1 MSSSLFSYRLP
12 SGWVKAPILTQ
23 VQEFVSRPALRQTV
37 TTTYWNT
44 ETVTAVKLQSSLT
57 TPSLVVF
64 NKLNTQP
71 PTPALPQ
78 HMHAF
83 THAHTYTH
91 THPHPPSMDA
101 YTHTYTLKHVHM
113 CTHTHT
119 HKTHTHKQAH
129 RHTHTH
135 THAVWQTDTYK
146 LQKPNFCLSVTWTHV
161 QAENKSQRENGATQP
176 TKWTQKH
183 IQCQKQGECTHS
195 IHKVA
200 QEEVVPNFTIRES
213 HFCNNH
219 NTGTGFRLF
228 WSLLY
233 SVILCSQAD
242 SLHSCHIWFSIASR

>member
-1 MSSSLFSYRLP
+1 MLCLNEHVLFYALFCLNEHMSSSLFSYRLP

-119 HKTHTHKQAH
+119 QNTHTQTGMQA
-129 RHTHTH
+129 HTHTH
-135 THAVWQTDTYK
+135 TRSLTDR
-146 LQKPNFCLSVTWTHV
+146 HV
-161 QAENKSQRENGATQP
+161 QI
-176 TKWTQKH
+176 TKTKLLPISH
-183 IQCQKQGECTHS
+183 MDTCTS
-195 IHKVA
+195 WK
-200 QEEVVPNFTIRES
+200 
-213 HFCNNH
+213 
-219 NTGTGFRLF
+219 
-228 WSLLY
+228 
-233 SVILCSQAD
+233 
-242 SLHSCHIWFSIASR
+242 